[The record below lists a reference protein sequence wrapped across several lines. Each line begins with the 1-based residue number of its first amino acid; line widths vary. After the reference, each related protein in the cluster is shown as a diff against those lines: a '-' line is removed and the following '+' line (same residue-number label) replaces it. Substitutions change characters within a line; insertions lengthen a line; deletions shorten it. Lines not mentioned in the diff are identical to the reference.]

1 MGNFIIF
8 LMLAIAAAL
17 LICIMTKSKQKE
29 SDPICKKGNENNRGN
44 QRIEIALSNKSE
56 DVRLNVE
63 RKSAHHVA
71 HNIEQTKTNSQDKAK
86 QSEEPSSAIVLPN
99 QDKSDIEPNA
109 TNKNNCIE
117 EKNTGLQEKGETN
130 LPKAKADN
138 NEANNQC
145 TSEQNN
151 GKNTKSEL
159 NGGHEPI
166 HKPQSSNKE
175 PQDTDSRHVQDT
187 KGSDTLKKQAQ
198 PYTVVSVPFLSDV
211 FDIDYTKKVYF
222 KYDLN
227 ASKELKYPLMRTPQK
242 DTEIKLPVHGR
253 SGKRGFSEHTLCNA
267 IKKYGLE
274 KFYDNLTVFAEGCH
288 FEPDLAYIDAD
299 KGIFIDIEIDEPYAG
314 YERKP
319 IHYKINNNAT
329 VDDRRNKHF
338 TDRGW
343 IVIRFSEKQ
352 IVEQCGSCLKYIYN
366 VIRKMDSSSAI
377 PKSLVCFS
385 DLKEETMW
393 TKDDAQWKKNNKER
407 EKMLKISEFICSSK
421 VLTQVEVTDYKGSE
435 VIERNVKRKHEE
447 EVWKR
452 CSVQKKWQDYID
464 RYPRGRFV
472 NQAKKEIDKS
482 LWEECKK
489 QKMYERYLKETK
501 IGEFKTEA
509 EDFILKEQK
518 FREECRRKE
527 QEHLIAIR
535 DEEERKKKEALAE
548 QKRREEDERKKQEAE
563 RYERQNITT
572 VHSSPKTP
580 SSRGYA

>member
-8 LMLAIAAAL
+8 LVLAIAVTL
-17 LICIMTKSKQKE
+17 LICIKAKPKQKE
-29 SDPICKKGNENNRGN
+29 SEPICKNGNESNRGN

-71 HNIEQTKTNSQDKAK
+71 HNIEQTKTNSQDKEK

-117 EKNTGLQEKGETN
+117 EKNTGLQEKGKTN

-145 TSEQNN
+145 ASEQNN

-159 NGGHEPI
+159 NGGHELI

-175 PQDTDSRHVQDT
+175 PQNTDSIHVQAT
-187 KGSDTLKKQAQ
+187 KGSDALKKQAL

-222 KYDLN
+222 KYDLD

-242 DTEIKLPVHGR
+242 NTEVKLPVHGR

-274 KFYDNLTVFAEGCH
+274 KFYDNLTVFAEECP

-299 KGIFIDIEIDEPYAG
+299 NGIFIDIEIDEPYAG
-314 YERKP
+314 YERMP
-319 IHYKINNNAT
+319 IHYKIDNNAT
-329 VDDRRNKHF
+329 VDDCRNKHF

-352 IVEQCGSCLKYIYN
+352 ISEQCESCLKYIYS
-366 VIRKMDSSSAI
+366 VIRMMDSSLAI
-377 PKSLVCFS
+377 PKSLVCFP

-393 TKDDAQWKKNNKER
+393 TKDDAQWKMKNKER

-421 VLTQVEVTDYKGSE
+421 ELPQVEVTDYKGSE
-435 VIERNVKRKHEE
+435 MIERNVKRKHEK
-447 EVWKR
+447 EVWER
-452 CSVQKKWQDYID
+452 CSEQKKWQDYISE
-464 RYPRGRFV
+464 YPRGRFA
-472 NQAKKEIDKS
+472 NQAKKKIDES

-489 QKMYERYLKETK
+489 QNAYRRYLKETE
-501 IGEFKTEA
+501 IGEFKAEA
-509 EDFILKEQK
+509 EDFILKEQ
-518 FREECRRKE
+518 REECRRKK

-535 DEEERKKKEALAE
+535 DEEERKKKKALAE
-548 QKRREEDERKKQEAE
+548 QKRREEDEQRKQEAE